1 MSSHEYLS
9 RLGLDSNPFPV
20 VPDAS
25 NYYLPEHLNTILL
38 EIIHVIDTRKGFAVV
53 IGDIGLGKTTMTRV
67 LMGRLH
73 DLGMSTSLVF
83 NTINQGEMLL
93 AEINK
98 DFGIKVSGEGLAA
111 QMNALNMHL
120 LACYEK
126 GENCAIVIDDAQHL
140 TVDSLELIR
149 QISNLET
156 DHEKIVQILL
166 VGQPEL
172 NEKLQQ
178 HGLRQLKSRIVYQA
192 TVRLYSQEETQHYVN
207 FKLNAAG
214 NKGLIQIPASSIRVL
229 QRISGGSPRLI
240 NAMMDRYLYGLVA
253 CRCKKLNGKQFRA
266 IALESGLFA
275 VPNKYALSSWL
286 GWGAGSVL
294 VAIAA
299 SLLFFGNTQ
308 KNNSFSVAE
317 LIPAF
322 TGRANTAE
330 LFKADTKLNSEGDE
344 PIKVPAEEAVVSMK
358 HQLSSKSDIEV
369 DGSSEEALSI
379 KDPLLS
385 QFLNDYDYAAHQK
398 LFITAISQ
406 GMPDSEVKKINKL
419 GELKLIILPNVSE
432 KLRQQFSIYTMAPTE
447 LSSMKYLFL
456 WNPSLVLEG
465 FYFGYQSDSVKQLQ
479 QRLSALNFYTDV
491 VDGVVGIKTMS
502 AVARFQAA
510 HKLMPT
516 GQPDNAVLFLL
527 DQENQQVHAEN
538 LTMNITGQLKVLN
551 IGVVSYG

>member
-1 MSSHEYLS
+1 MSSHGYLS

-53 IGDIGLGKTTMTRV
+53 VGDVGLGKTTMTRV
-67 LMGRLH
+67 LMGMLH
-73 DLGMSTSLVF
+73 DLGMSTSLVL

-98 DFGIKVSGEGLAA
+98 DFGLKVFGEGLAA

-156 DHEKIVQILL
+156 DREKIVQILL

-192 TVRLYSQEETQHYVN
+192 TVRLYSQEETQCYVN

-214 NKGLIQIPASSIRVL
+214 NKGSIQIPASSIRVL

-253 CRCKKLNGKQFRA
+253 YRCKKLNGKQFRA
-266 IALESGLFA
+266 IVLESGLFA
-275 VPNKYALSSWL
+275 VSNKYALTSWL
-286 GWGAGSVL
+286 GWSAGAVL
-294 VAIAA
+294 IAIAA
-299 SLLFFGNTQ
+299 SLLFFGNIQ
-308 KNNSFSVAE
+308 KNNSFAAIE
-317 LIPAF
+317 LIP
-322 TGRANTAE
+322 TLTVTANTAG
-330 LFKADTKLNSEGDE
+330 LFKADTQLGVEGNE
-344 PIKVPAEEAVVSMK
+344 PIKMHAEEVVVIKDQLPSKSSAEADGSREEAV
-358 HQLSSKSDIEV
+358 L
-369 DGSSEEALSI
+369 I
-379 KDPLLS
+379 KDQLLS
-385 QFLNDYDYAAHQK
+385 RFLNDYDYGAYQK
-398 LFITAISQ
+398 LFITAIRQ
-406 GMPDSEVKKINKL
+406 GMPASEIKEINKL
-419 GELKLIILPNVSE
+419 GELKLIMLPNISD
-432 KLRQQFSIYTMAPTE
+432 KLRQRFSVYTMAPTE

-479 QRLSALNFYTDV
+479 QKLSALSFYTDV
-491 VDGVVGIKTMS
+491 LDGIVGIKTIA
-502 AVARFQAA
+502 AVARFQIA
-510 HKLMPT
+510 HELMPT
-516 GQPDNAVLFLL
+516 GQPDNTMLFLL
-527 DQENQQVHAEN
+527 DQENQRVHTEN